1 VSVIGYI
8 SVWIEPFAYPT
19 EDNAMKKLFKC
30 LLMTA
35 TLVTA
40 NAGFA
45 QADKY
50 PSKPIQV
57 VITSTPGS
65 TSDVITRF
73 LGQEVSRVLGQP
85 IVVVAK
91 PSENSV
97 IGADF
102 ARRAAPDG
110 YTLFLGGNTAMAAN
124 VHLVKNLSYDPIR
137 DFDPITLVSINPLV
151 LVVRSNL
158 PINSVPELVSYAKAR
173 PGQMN
178 YGVGNAGGKVAVNL
192 LRSMTGIDALEVP
205 FKGASQAV
213 QELIAGRLDFMAV
226 DPLVVAPF
234 IKQGTLRALAITSA
248 VRLPTMNSVPTM
260 AEAGVPGYDYAS
272 FLGYFVPK
280 GTPKPIIDALN
291 GAFTKAVTNKEGQE
305 FYDKMA
311 MIAKTTTPEGL
322 TAFNKDQIAN
332 WGRLVKIAGLQ
343 AE

>member
-1 VSVIGYI
+1 
-8 SVWIEPFAYPT
+8 
-19 EDNAMKKLFKC
+19 MKNLFKS
-30 LLMTA
+30 LIVIA
-35 TLVTA
+35 TLVTTGT
-40 NAGFA
+40 GFA
-45 QADKY
+45 QEDKY
-50 PSKPIQV
+50 PTKPIQV

-73 LGQEVSRVLGQP
+73 LGTEVSRVLGQP
-85 IVVVAK
+85 ILVVAK
-91 PSENSV
+91 PSENSM

-110 YTLFLGGNTAMAAN
+110 YTLFLGGNTSMAAN

-137 DFDPITLVSINPLV
+137 DFEPITQVSVNPLL
-151 LVVRSNL
+151 LVVRSEL
-158 PINSVPELVSYAKAR
+158 PIHSVAELVTYAKAR

-192 LRSMTGIDALEVP
+192 LSSMTGIDALEVP
-205 FKGASQAV
+205 FKGASQGV

-248 VRLPTMNSVPTM
+248 VRLPTMSSVPTM

-272 FLGYFVPK
+272 FLGYYAPK
-280 GTPKPIIDALN
+280 GTPKAIIDVLN
-291 GAFTKAVTNKEGQE
+291 NAFVKAVTNKEGQE
-305 FYDKMA
+305 FYDRMG
-311 MIAKTTTPEGL
+311 MIGKTTSPEGL
-322 TAFNKDQIAN
+322 LAFNKEQIVN

-343 AE
+343 AQ

>member
-1 VSVIGYI
+1 
-8 SVWIEPFAYPT
+8 
-19 EDNAMKKLFKC
+19 MKNLFKS
-30 LLMTA
+30 LIVVA

-40 NAGFA
+40 GASFA
-45 QADKY
+45 QNDKY

-73 LGQEVSRVLGQP
+73 LGTEVSKVLGQP

-91 PSENSV
+91 PSENSM

-110 YTLFLGGNTAMAAN
+110 YTLFLGGNTSMAAN

-137 DFDPITLVSINPLV
+137 DFEPITQVSINPLL
-151 LVVRSNL
+151 LVVRSAL
-158 PINSVPELVSYAKAR
+158 PIHSVTELVAYAKAR

-178 YGVGNAGGKVAVNL
+178 YGVGNSGGKVAVNL

-205 FKGASQAV
+205 FKGASQGV

-226 DPLVVAPF
+226 DPLIVAPF

-248 VRLPTMNSVPTM
+248 VRLPTMSSVPTM

-272 FLGYFVPK
+272 FLGYYAPK
-280 GTPKPIIDALN
+280 GTPKAVIDVLN
-291 GAFTKAVTNKEGQE
+291 SAFVQAVTNKEGQE
-305 FYDKMA
+305 FYDRMG
-311 MIAKTTTPEGL
+311 MIGKTTSPEGL
-322 TAFNKDQIAN
+322 LAFNKDQIVS
-332 WGRLVKIAGLQ
+332 WGRLVKIAGLEAQ
-343 AE
+343 